1 MAENNEYVSTTMDD
15 GPQVREALDRISAY
29 VPASFVWIEVP
40 EGTVVDL
47 TNPLATTVITGPGD
61 YTIYDYTN
69 GPTGVVNKPLNVNI
83 RKKPGSTTE
92 LILFVFDGLNSYLK
106 DGSAA
111 WEEAVIED
119 SSALTIYRGGN
130 APTSTDI
137 FWLDTSHYNNG
148 TGYIDLKYHNGTTW
162 VSVFQSAE
170 LMYTPEYDSEG
181 HAKDIFKYID
191 DAIAKVDG
199 HVTQFNQ
206 HCANQLALTHVSSDK
221 RTQYNTTLLT
231 AAEVS
236 DMLSAIY
243 KTQFEQVVTEK
254 VESTTKVNAA
264 QTSLTA
270 TQTQFEEHVASH
282 ITDQD
287 AANWDAKATGDHR
300 HDLDGKVKVSAS
312 DVISGVFPVSQ
323 IPDEVKERYYQLTSL
338 DEFADSSI
346 TDELRKSKYHNGN
359 GFALDTGETDEY
371 GYKKYRW
378 FRIKDQT
385 KIGTPNW
392 EEGVLEFTNTAIP
405 LTWANIV
412 DKPTTLAGYG
422 LDDEAYTKT
431 EVDSMLA
438 TPKANYDANQE
449 QYDALAGMIEIPC
462 TGAGFPASGVTI
474 TKVGIQQAPDNG
486 AATYNDNRGTYDVIV
501 LLSDGSVYKTTHT
514 TDLRLGFSWVQT
526 WSNFVKADATYFNTR
541 FASYYTEDSMNPLW
555 TSDGLGKCYPTTANP
570 VNLELMVGTT
580 KYIMKFSTTGISFL
594 MSYEDALKCIAFINS
609 TAPTQLDAITDKLQ
623 DAYTKWGYPADAPA
637 ELIEPTEITEELKAN
652 LSVGT
657 ETVIIMP
664 QLTPP
669 PIEFVI
675 TKSNRN
681 LIGFNDTLEE
691 FTVPAT
697 AVIDGRM
704 GTVVLSSTSSAP
716 IFSSTKLKQVNFDPD
731 IESIPQYAFKGCTSL
746 TTVNIPE
753 SITTIG
759 DGAFVGCTS
768 LTAMNIPDTVI
779 DVGKSAFSGCKMLV
793 SVHLP
798 NGLATLKHYL
808 FYNCNALSSVN
819 MPEYLTTIGDGAFT
833 GCNSLPSITIP
844 NTVTCIEDGAF
855 YGCRSFTSINIP
867 NTVTT
872 LGNMIFY
879 NCTLLESVTLPNLI
893 TAIGSSVFSGCSKL
907 TSITIPNNVTSIGDW
922 AFYQCNSLTSVNL
935 PNGITT
941 IGEYAFYNCYNM
953 TSVNIPNT
961 VVTISD
967 YAFWLCSKITSVTI
981 PASVEYIGE
990 GAFSGCWALPS
1001 ISVNSGNTHY
1011 LSDSY
1016 GVLYSCDNTLIT
1028 YPCGLELTE
1037 YSIKSGTLKIG
1048 KYAFS
1053 QTMVERVI
1061 IPNTVTDIG
1070 ESAFSSCNFLSNVS
1084 VPDSVVNIGDYA
1096 FGYCQYLES
1105 ITIPNSVTTIG
1116 LEAFNGITTVYYGGT
1131 AEGSPWGATT
1141 ILPYPTT

>member
-170 LMYTPEYDSEG
+170 LMYIPEYDSEG

-300 HDLDGKVKVSAS
+300 HDLDGKVKISAS

-359 GFALDTGETDEY
+359 GFALDTGETDDY

-474 TKVGIQQAPDNG
+474 TKIGIQQAPASG

-526 WSNFVKADATYFNTR
+526 WSNFAKADATYFNTR

-555 TSDGLGKCYPTTANP
+555 TSDGLGKCYPTTATP

-609 TAPTQLDAITDKLQ
+609 TASTQLNAITDKLQ
-623 DAYTKWGYPADAPA
+623 DAYKKWGYPADAPA
-637 ELIEPTEITEELKAN
+637 ELIEPTEITEEMKAN

-657 ETVIIMP
+657 ETVISVP
-664 QLTPP
+664 QFTPP
-669 PIEFVI
+669 PPEYVI
-675 TKSNRN
+675 NQSNRN
-681 LIGFNDTLEE
+681 LIGFDDTLEE

-697 AVIDGRM
+697 CVIDGELK
-704 GTVVLSSTSSAP
+704 TISYDSSDDSPLFQSTNLKRVRFEDNAMLRIPVSA
-716 IFSSTKLKQVNFDPD
+716 FR
-731 IESIPQYAFKGCTSL
+731 GCTNL
-746 TTVNIPE
+746 INITL
-753 SITTIG
+753 SNKCRMI
-759 DGAFVGCTS
+759 DG
-768 LTAMNIPDTVI
+768 
-779 DVGKSAFSGCKMLV
+779 
-793 SVHLP
+793 
-798 NGLATLKHYL
+798 
-808 FYNCNALSSVN
+808 
-819 MPEYLTTIGDGAFT
+819 
-833 GCNSLPSITIP
+833 
-844 NTVTCIEDGAF
+844 GAF
-855 YGCRSFTSINIP
+855 YGCTSLCNIDIP
-867 NTVTT
+867 
-872 LGNMIFY
+872 
-879 NCTLLESVTLPNLI
+879 ESVTY
-893 TAIGSSVFSGCSKL
+893 IGSNVFCDCTNLTSISLPSKL
-907 TSITIPNNVTSIGDW
+907 TALYFGLFKNCSSLQNITIPSTVSTLDASVFNG
-922 AFYQCNSLTSVNL
+922 CKSLT
-935 PNGITT
+935 T
-941 IGEYAFYNCYNM
+941 
-953 TSVNIPNT
+953 
-961 VVTISD
+961 
-967 YAFWLCSKITSVTI
+967 
-981 PASVEYIGE
+981 
-990 GAFSGCWALPS
+990 
-1001 ISVNSGNTHY
+1001 
-1011 LSDSY
+1011 
-1016 GVLYSCDNTLIT
+1016 
-1028 YPCGLELTE
+1028 
-1037 YSIKSGTLKIG
+1037 
-1048 KYAFS
+1048 
-1053 QTMVERVI
+1053 
-1061 IPNTVTDIG
+1061 
-1070 ESAFSSCNFLSNVS
+1070 
-1084 VPDSVVNIGDYA
+1084 
-1096 FGYCQYLES
+1096 
-1105 ITIPNSVTTIG
+1105 ITIPNSVLIIRDSVFSGCTSLASINIPNGVTKIEGHAFSECSALSAITLPDNVKSIGNYAFMNCTNLETIYISQTSQLSTIAAFAFSGCASLASINIPGNTSTIG
-1116 LEAFNGITTVYYGGT
+1116 INAFYGIPIVYYEGT
-1131 AEGSPWGATT
+1131 ATGSPWGAKEV
-1141 ILPYPTT
+1141 LPYPTE

>member
-170 LMYTPEYDSEG
+170 LMYIPEYDSEG

-264 QTSLTA
+264 QTSLDA
-270 TQTQFEEHVASH
+270 TQTQFEEHVADH

-359 GFALDTGETDEY
+359 GFALDTGETDDY

-392 EEGVLEFTNTAIP
+392 EEGVLEFTNSAIP

-474 TKVGIQQAPDNG
+474 TKVGIQQVPASG
-486 AATYNDNRGTYDVIV
+486 AATYNDNRGVYDVIV

-514 TDLRLGFSWVQT
+514 TNLRLGFSWVQT

-555 TSDGLGKCYPTTANP
+555 TSDGLGKCYPTTATP

-637 ELIEPTEITEELKAN
+637 ELIEPTEITEELNAN

-657 ETVIIMP
+657 ETVISVP
-664 QLTPP
+664 QFTPP
-669 PIEFVI
+669 PPEYVI
-675 TKSNRN
+675 NASNRE
-681 LIGFNDTLEE
+681 LIGFNTTLEE

-697 AVIDGRM
+697 YTIDGELKSIKL
-704 GTVVLSSTSSAP
+704 GTGVFQNCTNLKSVTISEGITELPNTAFYGCYNLANIQLPTTIKTLGQNALRSTAIKSISLPEGLETFHLDAFDSCWALTEITIPSTVTNQLIYGVSGASSLQHVWVHNNPLYENILDGKALIYKPTQMLLFYSKTDEASNVAIP
-716 IFSSTKLKQVNFDPD
+716 NSVKFLAEHAFDSCKLTG
-731 IESIPQYAFKGCTSL
+731 IT
-746 TTVNIPE
+746 IPE
-753 SITTIG
+753 SINFIPNYC
-759 DGAFVGCTS
+759 FRSCEK
-768 LTAMNIPDTVI
+768 LLNIT
-779 DVGKSAFSGCKMLV
+779 
-793 SVHLP
+793 LP
-798 NGLATLKHYL
+798 NTIKSLLTESFGYCYA
-808 FYNCNALSSVN
+808 
-819 MPEYLTTIGDGAFT
+819 LTTITLPESLLVIGSSAFHK
-833 GCNSLPSITIP
+833 CKALESITIP
-844 NTVTCIEDGAF
+844 
-855 YGCRSFTSINIP
+855 SS
-867 NTVTT
+867 VTT
-872 LGNMIFY
+872 IK
-879 NCTLLESVTLPNLI
+879 
-893 TAIGSSVFSGCSKL
+893 SSAFS
-907 TSITIPNNVTSIGDW
+907 
-922 AFYQCNSLTSVNL
+922 QCEALTSVNIESNSGL
-935 PNGITT
+935 
-941 IGEYAFYNCYNM
+941 
-953 TSVNIPNT
+953 
-961 VVTISD
+961 VTIESR
-967 YAFWLCSKITSVTI
+967 AFAYCDIL
-981 PASVEYIGE
+981 
-990 GAFSGCWALPS
+990 
-1001 ISVNSGNTHY
+1001 TH
-1011 LSDSY
+1011 
-1016 GVLYSCDNTLIT
+1016 V
-1028 YPCGLELTE
+1028 
-1037 YSIKSGTLKIG
+1037 
-1048 KYAFS
+1048 
-1053 QTMVERVI
+1053 
-1061 IPNTVTDIG
+1061 
-1070 ESAFSSCNFLSNVS
+1070 
-1084 VPDSVVNIGDYA
+1084 
-1096 FGYCQYLES
+1096 
-1105 ITIPNSVTTIG
+1105 TIPNSVTTIG
-1116 LEAFNGITTVYYGGT
+1116 SNTFSSNTTVYYEGT
-1131 AEGSPWGATT
+1131 ATGSPWGAKEV
-1141 ILPYPTT
+1141 LPYPTE